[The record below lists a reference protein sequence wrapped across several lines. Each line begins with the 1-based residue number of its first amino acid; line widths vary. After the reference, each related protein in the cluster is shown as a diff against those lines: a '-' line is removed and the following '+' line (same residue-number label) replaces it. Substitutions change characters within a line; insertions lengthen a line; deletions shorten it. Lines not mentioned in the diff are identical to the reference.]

1 MFLLDGSEDTRA
13 GFEWIRG
20 FIKKMIENLNIEE
33 NGDRVALV
41 QYSREARANF
51 YLNSY
56 STKNDMLNVLQFLKH
71 KRGRPLNTGAALQF
85 LKDNVFIASSGSRF
99 SEGVPQILY
108 IFSGGRSNDDVRAV
122 SQVLRDSNIK
132 VIAVGTQNADTLE
145 LQTVSFT
152 PAHAFPVSDFR
163 NIESVHD
170 KLILSMTHTHTF
182 VEPTPSILGKRND
195 IRVENTKFEMFILDV
210 FNLRP
215 K

>member
-1 MFLLDGSEDTRA
+1 MLYYYVISTESTKKDIVFLLDGSEDTRA

-20 FIKKMIENLNIEE
+20 FIQKMIENLNIEE

-56 STKNDMLNVLQFLKH
+56 SAKNDMLNVVQFLKH

-85 LKDNVFIASSGSRF
+85 LKDNVFIASSGSRA

-108 IFSGGRSNDDVRAV
+108 IFSGGRSNDDVRAI

-163 NIESVHD
+163 NIESVHE
-170 KLILSMTHTHTF
+170 KLISSMTHTQKF
-182 VEPTPSILGKRND
+182 VEPTPSILGKRN
-195 IRVENTKFEMFILDV
+195 E
-210 FNLRP
+210 NLRF
-215 K
+215 